1 MSEFCAGSCQP
12 SVRSACRR
20 FYLPLRSSAA
30 YTGPLRPTACLPA
43 TLQVR
48 GVGPDIDVQIPTD
61 PRQRFV
67 IDAMAFYVMRD
78 GCEFEQVGR
87 QGGRLCELY
96 AGMLGAAWANVEACL
111 VREHDLPAGRPAAGL
126 VPLQRQALH
135 HFVAHTLPTSPHA
148 SMPTGGDGEGAV
160 QPRVQLPV

>member
-1 MSEFCAGSCQP
+1 MSEFCARACKP
-12 SVRSACRR
+12 AVRSACRR
-20 FYLPLRSSAA
+20 FCLPLRSSAA
-30 YTGPLRPTACLPA
+30 YTVPLWLLACLPA

-87 QGGRLCELY
+87 RGGRLCELY
-96 AGMLGAAWANVEACL
+96 AFMPARPWCNMIDRANS
-111 VREHDLPAGRPAAGL
+111 PADKQHGHL
-126 VPLQRQALH
+126 DTSVP
-135 HFVAHTLPTSPHA
+135 HTLSASPHA
-148 SMPTGGDGEGAV
+148 AIPTGGDGEGAV
-160 QPRVQLPV
+160 QPGIQLPV